1 MKSRKKNQN
10 PDSDDHQNQEHDIFR
25 PQEDSSESE
34 EEEVEDRESSFELDN
49 DDDKNNDMKKKENI
63 DKVLNRLGL
72 SKKYTNKEKDR
83 NLEMLVGNIVENC
96 VGTIDENAN
105 IHEC

>member
-1 MKSRKKNQN
+1 MQSKKKVQN
-10 PDSDDHQNQEHDIFR
+10 SDDDDRSREHDIFR
-25 PQEDSSESE
+25 PQEDSSESDDDE
-34 EEEVEDRESSFELDN
+34 IGEVESSFELEN
-49 DDDKNNDMKKKENI
+49 EDDINNDLKKKENI

-72 SKKYTNKEKDR
+72 SKKYTKKEKDR